1 MSGTRTDPTA
11 SGAPDAASTVD
22 RIDTSRPH
30 PARMYD
36 WFLGGKDN
44 YPVDEELGRRLL
56 GLQPEIK
63 QFARHNR
70 WFMQRA
76 VRHLADTG
84 IRQFLDIGSGIPTE
98 PNLHQIAQ
106 STAPDARVVY
116 VDNDPIVLAHSGA
129 LLRGTP
135 EGVTRYIDA
144 DVREPD
150 RLLELASETIDF
162 TRPVALSL
170 VALTHFLP
178 DRDAVHDLVGRY
190 VDELAPGSHLVLS
203 QATGDFDPEAVAQGV
218 AAYAARGATFAPRTH
233 AEVSGFF
240 DGLDLLHPGVVPLG
254 DWRPEPRTD
263 TSPGGTG
270 PVPIY
275 AGVAR
280 KP

>member
-1 MSGTRTDPTA
+1 MSGTGTDSTA
-11 SGAPDAASTVD
+11 STAPAASTVH
-22 RIDTSRPH
+22 RIDTTRPH

-44 YPVDEELGRRLL
+44 YPVDEELGRQLL
-56 GLQPEIK
+56 RLQPEIK

-70 WFMQRA
+70 GFMRRA
-76 VRHLADTG
+76 VRHLADQG
-84 IRQFLDIGSGIPTE
+84 VRQFLDIGSGIPTE

-106 STAPDARVVY
+106 AAAPDASVVY

-150 RLLELASETIDF
+150 TLLELAAETLDF

-178 DRDAVHDLVGRY
+178 DGDRVHELVGRY
-190 VDELAPGSHLVLS
+190 VRALAPGSHLVLS
-203 QATGDFDPEAVAQGV
+203 QATGDFDPETVAEGV
-218 AAYAARGATFAPRTH
+218 AAYAARGATFVPRTH
-233 AEVSGFF
+233 AEVGRFF
-240 DGLDLLHPGVVPLG
+240 DGLELLDPGVVPLG
-254 DWRPEPRTD
+254 DWRPDPEAAPV
-263 TSPGGTG
+263 PAGAG